1 MRKRLEGKSVKTAY
15 LGLLLA
21 LAVIFGYI
29 EALIPVPVPIP
40 GIKLGLANLVIA
52 AVLYF
57 YGPFEAMTV
66 TVLRVLI
73 IGFLFGNMF
82 SIVYSTVVS
91 SGPHAGG
98 ACSRYPGG
106 AGRQDRTSAH
116 LCGGRLLR
124 SGGESLRTGR
134 RRMTLR

>member
-82 SIVYSTVVS
+82 SIVYSMSGAAASLIAMALLSAPVRSGS
-91 SGPHAGG
+91 SG
-98 ACSRYPGG
+98 
-106 AGRQDRTSAH
+106 
-116 LCGGRLLR
+116 
-124 SGGESLRTGR
+124 
-134 RRMTLR
+134 